1 MIADTAQTCIDCKLA
16 SLPVSWVLL
25 PQSSCGYPRTDTDK
39 QAWTHRHGN
48 MDTQTHRQTVLRH
61 AYDHKLVPLW
71 KILPPIWVTIHGLM
85 PSASNPWPAGQG
97 YMAVHQSSHNSACF
111 IAPSV
116 RHRISPRRRR
126 AGKDAQCAVPHLALP
141 RQKSPKLRAADQLAG
156 CTGRKLINLDL
167 LQNSRHELH
176 HFHET
181 PFPSSP
187 FMGSNQILNMDSSQS
202 LLT

>member
-1 MIADTAQTCIDCKLA
+1 
-16 SLPVSWVLL
+16 
-25 PQSSCGYPRTDTDK
+25 
-39 QAWTHRHGN
+39 

-116 RHRISPRRRR
+116 RHCCTSPPRRRR
-126 AGKDAQCAVPHLALP
+126 SAKDAQYERGPHLALP
-141 RQKSPKLRAADQLAG
+141 SQKSTKLRAADQLAG

-167 LQNSRHELH
+167 LQNSRHELN
-176 HFHET
+176 HFPKHL
-181 PFPSSP
+181 FPLCPLWVLTKSSIRTQA
-187 FMGSNQILNMDSSQS
+187 SHC
-202 LLT
+202 

>member
-1 MIADTAQTCIDCKLA
+1 MPGVHAGGVDTSLEGEANRCREAAGGADVAYNGHLRQSLVIADTAQTCIDCKIA

-25 PQSSCGYPRTDTDK
+25 LQSSCGYPRTDTDK

-97 YMAVHQSSHNSACF
+97 YMAVHQSSHNSARF

-116 RHRISPRRRR
+116 RHCCTSPPRRRR
-126 AGKDAQCAVPHLALP
+126 SAKDAQYEGALP
-141 RQKSPKLRAADQLAG
+141 ISHCRAKKA
-156 CTGRKLINLDL
+156 
-167 LQNSRHELH
+167 
-176 HFHET
+176 
-181 PFPSSP
+181 
-187 FMGSNQILNMDSSQS
+187 LNCEQ
-202 LLT
+202 

>member
-1 MIADTAQTCIDCKLA
+1 MWLPSHRYRQA
-16 SLPVSWVLL
+16 S
-25 PQSSCGYPRTDTDK
+25 
-39 QAWTHRHGN
+39 

-116 RHRISPRRRR
+116 RHCCCTSPPRRRR
-126 AGKDAQCAVPHLALP
+126 SAKDAQYERGPISHCRAKKALNCEQQTSWPAAQAGNSLIWTFYKTLGTSCTISMKHLFPLRPLWVPT
-141 RQKSPKLRAADQLAG
+141 KSSIWTQASH
-156 CTGRKLINLDL
+156 C
-167 LQNSRHELH
+167 
-176 HFHET
+176 
-181 PFPSSP
+181 
-187 FMGSNQILNMDSSQS
+187 
-202 LLT
+202 